1 MTALDVVP
9 MLRLPSS
16 WPLVVNATVAMAA
29 LAVIDLVAAYAAK
42 EWVLHRASSMLAL
55 GVVSMVLL
63 FWVYASALQF
73 AELSV
78 VTFGWIVILQ
88 VGVVLLDRYRYGTEM
103 PQGHGRPGLPG
114 ARVHLLTSEADQ
126 VASPGDHPRQH
137 RRGRPGGCLDARRG
151 CVCRPLTPDR

>member
-1 MTALDVVP
+1 MTALDAVP

-78 VTFGWIVILQ
+78 VTFGWIVLLQ
-88 VGVVLLDRYRYGTEM
+88 LGVLVLDQFKYGVNHPPRTWLVVAIM
-103 PQGHGRPGLPG
+103 MAAQGYLVLGS
-114 ARVHLLTSEADQ
+114 TS
-126 VASPGDHPRQH
+126 
-137 RRGRPGGCLDARRG
+137 
-151 CVCRPLTPDR
+151 